1 MRFAE
6 RHALSFVSDVREPIR
21 EIWGKYA
28 PAFAAEGSG
37 AEDRES
43 IRRLVEL
50 CAVPPG
56 SLLLD
61 VATGAGYT
69 AFAFARA
76 GVRTVPSD
84 PTHEMLLATK
94 SGWEERSLPEP
105 ATCVEAWAEAL
116 PFADGA
122 LDAVV
127 SHRAPHQFSDVGAFC
142 AEVYRVLRPGG
153 VLGCADQSPPDG
165 WETWHNDVERM
176 RDPTHEH
183 AMSPREWRA
192 VVEAAR
198 LHIRETDVV
207 YQEHDLEDWLGR
219 VSCPPDR
226 CENVRRTF
234 ADIPAEIRDVYNPH
248 PVDGKIRFRT
258 PQHVLVATR

>member
-1 MRFAE
+1 MSE
-6 RHALSFVSDVREPIR
+6 VREPIR

-28 PAFAAEGSG
+28 PAFAAEGAG

-50 CAVPPG
+50 CALLPG
-56 SLLLD
+56 SRLLD

-76 GVRTVPSD
+76 GVDAIPSD
-84 PTHEMLLATK
+84 PTHEMLMATRE
-94 SGWEERSLPEP
+94 GWSERSLLGT
-105 ATCVEAWAEAL
+105 ARCVESWAEAL
-116 PFADGA
+116 PFADA
-122 LDAVV
+122 SLDAVV
-127 SHRAPHQFSDVGAFC
+127 SHRAPHQFEDVGAFC
-142 AEVYRVLRPGG
+142 AEVYRVLRAGG

-192 VVEAAR
+192 AVEAAGLQVR
-198 LHIRETDVV
+198 ATDIV
-207 YQEHDLEDWLGR
+207 YQEHDLDDWLGR

-226 CENVRRTF
+226 SENVRRTF
-234 ADIPAEIRDVYNPH
+234 AEIPDEIRDIYNPH
-248 PVDGKIRFRT
+248 TVDGRVRFRT